1 MPTFVNDVMW
11 NDHPWRAFEAV
22 HHDYSTDV
30 CVVGLGGSGLS
41 AILELVHHGYTV
53 IGIDAGMIGGGAAG
67 SNGGFILAGL
77 AAFHHDAVAQLGH
90 HRATALYEQTIHAI
104 DELAHVEPG
113 LRLSGSLRIA
123 ADDEEYADCLVQHAV
138 MQKDGLPVERYDGP
152 EGRGILFPHDGTFQP
167 LQRVRRMA
175 LDASQAGAQL
185 FERTPVTAITHN
197 HVHTATNTIHCRHVI
212 VAVDGHLE
220 RIFPQLAPHIQTTRL
235 QMAATAPALDV
246 QLPRPVYYR
255 YGYDYW
261 QQRPDGRIAIG
272 GARDLFADQ
281 EWGHDPRPTAAIQ
294 STIDERLRKVVGTS
308 APVTHRWGAS
318 VAYRHDDVRPFVGQ
332 VQPGVWACGAYSGTG
347 NIVGTICAKAIA
359 RTIIDG
365 KTHHLAGWVD

>member
-1 MPTFVNDVMW
+1 MPTYVNDVMW
-11 NDHPWRAFEAV
+11 NDQPWSSFEAV
-22 HHDYSTDV
+22 HHNLTADV

-41 AILELVHHGYTV
+41 AIQELVRHGYNV

-90 HRATALYEQTIHAI
+90 HRATALYEQTLRAI

-113 LRLSGSLRIA
+113 LRISGSLRIA
-123 ADDEEYADCLVQHAV
+123 ADDEEYTDCLAQFAV
-138 MQKDGLPVERYDGP
+138 MQKDGLPVELYDGQ

-175 LDASQAGAQL
+175 INAHLAGARL
-185 FERTPVTAITHN
+185 FERTPVTAITSEV
-197 HVHTATNTIHCRHVI
+197 VHTATHTIHARQII

-220 RIFPQLAPHIQTTRL
+220 RIFPQLSPHIQTTRL

-246 QLPRPVYYR
+246 HLTRPVYYR

-281 EWGHDPRPTAAIQ
+281 EWGHDSAPTSNIQAAIE
-294 STIDERLRKVVGTS
+294 ERLRTVVGTQ
-308 APVTHRWGAS
+308 APVTHRWGAC
-318 VAYRHDDVRPFVGQ
+318 VAYRHDDVRPYIGQ
-332 VQPGVWACGAYSGTG
+332 VLPGVWACGGYSGTG
-347 NIVGTICAKAIA
+347 NVVGTICATAIA
-359 RTIIDG
+359 RTIIDN
-365 KTHHLAGWVD
+365 KPHHLAGWID

>member
-1 MPTFVNDVMW
+1 MPTYINDVMW
-11 NDHPWRAFEAV
+11 NDQPWPAFEAL
-22 HHDYSTDV
+22 HHDYTCDV

-41 AILELVHHGYTV
+41 AILELVHHGYNV
-53 IGIDAGMIGGGAAG
+53 IGIDAGMVGGGAAG

-77 AAFHHDAVAQLGH
+77 AAFHHDAVVQLGH
-90 HRATALYEQTIHAI
+90 HRATTLYVQTLRAI

-113 LRLSGSLRIA
+113 LRISGSLRIA
-123 ADDEEYADCLVQHAV
+123 ADDEEYADCLTQYAS
-138 MQKDGLPVERYDGP
+138 MQKDGLPVELYDGP

-175 LDASQAGAQL
+175 LSAHKSGARL
-185 FERTPVTAITHN
+185 FERTPVTAVTHN
-197 HVHTATNTIHCRHVI
+197 AVHSAAHVIHCRHVI
-212 VAVDGHLE
+212 VAIDGHLE
-220 RIFPQLAPHIQTTRL
+220 RLFPQLVPHVQTTRL
-235 QMAATAPALDV
+235 QMAATAPAHDV
-246 QLPRPVYYR
+246 QLSRPVYYR

-272 GARDLFADQ
+272 GGRDLFADQ
-281 EWGHDPRPTAAIQ
+281 EWGHDPRPTTPIQ
-294 STIDERLRKVVGTS
+294 SAIEERLRTVVRTS
-308 APVTHRWGAS
+308 APITHRWGAN

-332 VQPGVWACGAYSGTG
+332 VQPGVWACGAYNGTG

-365 KTHHLAGWVD
+365 KTHHLAGWID

>member
-1 MPTFVNDVMW
+1 MRTYVNDVMW
-11 NDHPWRAFEAV
+11 NDQPWRAFEAL
-22 HHDYSTDV
+22 HHDYTTDV
-30 CVVGLGGSGLS
+30 CVIGLGGSGLS
-41 AILELVHHGYTV
+41 AIHELIQHGYRV

-90 HRATALYEQTIHAI
+90 HRATALYEQTLRAI

-113 LRLSGSLRIA
+113 LRISGSLRIA
-123 ADDEEYADCLVQHAV
+123 ADDEEYADCLAQYNV
-138 MQKDGLPVERYDGP
+138 MQKDGLPVELYEGP
-152 EGRGILFPHDGTFQP
+152 EGRGIMFPHDGTFQP

-175 LDASQAGAQL
+175 RAVSDAGALL
-185 FERTPVTAITHN
+185 FERTPVISVASQTVRTTAH
-197 HVHTATNTIHCRHVI
+197 TIHCRHVI

-220 RIFPQLAPHIQTTRL
+220 RIFPQLTPHIQTTRL
-235 QMAATAPALDV
+235 QMAATAPAHDV
-246 QLPRPVYYR
+246 TLTRPVYYR

-281 EWGHDPRPTAAIQ
+281 EWGYDPQPTAPIQAAIE
-294 STIDERLRKVVGTS
+294 ERLRTVVGTT
-308 APVTHRWGAS
+308 APITHRWGAS

-359 RTIIDG
+359 RTIIEN
-365 KTHHLAGWVD
+365 KPHHLAGWID